1 MAGPSSAAEVIAAT
15 VPPGPGKRVLDV
27 GCGGGD
33 FARALAAMGYQVA
46 GADPQA
52 DKVSLAKTKVPTG
65 SFAVAGAEALPF
77 EPGSF
82 DAVTMVHSL
91 HHVPGP
97 LMERALK
104 EALRCLKTA
113 APIIVVEPLA
123 EGPFFA
129 VLRLVDDETTVRA
142 AAQAALEEAC
152 RKGLLRRV
160 ATHRWERREV
170 FGDAATVIDRMVAAD
185 PARRPL
191 AEAKAAEI
199 AAMMRQVGD
208 ATPGGLA
215 LVNLSRADIFVAG

>member
-104 EALRCLKTA
+104 EALRCHKKA
-113 APIIVVEPLA
+113 
-123 EGPFFA
+123 A